1 MYNKI
6 VNPITNRKV
15 DINSKL
21 GQNILN
27 NYLYSLRG
35 GSGSFMG
42 SRTGDSPNTNAAS
55 RTNRYGEDSQARPFG
70 SMPSSSGPKL
80 STGIRPAAATAA
92 AFEREKRKMEKSLTS
107 LSIDEKQDE
116 AAKKPWPTSG
126 AMKPWPTSEP
136 KKDDA
141 PKKNDDA
148 PKKKD
153 DVPKKKPR
161 PRKASATSSR
171 HSYLW

>member
-1 MYNKI
+1 
-6 VNPITNRKV
+6 
-15 DINSKL
+15 
-21 GQNILN
+21 
-27 NYLYSLRG
+27 
-35 GSGSFMG
+35 
-42 SRTGDSPNTNAAS
+42 
-55 RTNRYGEDSQARPFG
+55 
-70 SMPSSSGPKL
+70 
-80 STGIRPAAATAA
+80 
-92 AFEREKRKMEKSLTS
+92 MEKSLTS